1 MQPRVVISYPRGT
14 AKTVYLASKRD
25 LRKRGALPDMACGV
39 VNPCLQ
45 ASENG
50 GAAARRGEAAFA
62 SGCTEDPVQKPELT
76 PLQLLLSLWG
86 ENHGFST
93 RVYDDCGRCG

>member
-1 MQPRVVISYPRGT
+1 
-14 AKTVYLASKRD
+14 
-25 LRKRGALPDMACGV
+25 MACGA

-62 SGCTEDPVQKPELT
+62 SGCSYVAPELPNLRTEIANAT
-76 PLQLLLSLWG
+76 PATGL
-86 ENHGFST
+86 
-93 RVYDDCGRCG
+93 